1 MQTIR
6 QKPQL
11 VDFPESSFTAQI
23 TRQILSQKH
32 IKSLKIS
39 ESLSWIVSFSVILL
53 ITGLLKFLR
62 LGVTMST
69 VTSALF
75 YLSFAGIA
83 YFIFN
88 IIRINKIREEDN
100 SRTKNTRFN

>member
-6 QKPQL
+6 QKPRL
-11 VDFPESSFTAQI
+11 VDFPEASFTAQI
-23 TRQILSQKH
+23 TRKIISQKH

-39 ESLSWIVSFSVILL
+39 ESLSWIVSFSVIVL
-53 ITGLLKFLR
+53 ITGVLKFLK

-69 VTSALF
+69 VTSGLF
-75 YLSFAGIA
+75 YLSLAGIA

-88 IIRINKIREEDN
+88 IIRINKIRIN
-100 SRTKNTRFN
+100 KIGKIR